1 MEAILGSR
9 YYEGFC
15 RCKIGILSSSSGRGS
30 NKKVIDASVTSY
42 RCSPPQEKF
51 MCGQQKSYEKKT
63 QKRKK
68 KTQKKYTKKLVIARK
83 LHLGHERAFPVPQR
97 NITKLNC
104 GGNHL
109 KMPLLAV
116 L

>member
-42 RCSPPQEKF
+42 SCSPPQEKF
-51 MCGQQKSYEKKT
+51 MCEPRKSHEKSS
-63 QKRKK
+63 KRDKEN
-68 KTQKKYTKKLVIARK
+68 TK
-83 LHLGHERAFPVPQR
+83 
-97 NITKLNC
+97 
-104 GGNHL
+104 
-109 KMPLLAV
+109 
-116 L
+116 